1 MVTIIRLSQVV
12 RGASLMKKRFLS
24 SSTLTESSSFLN
36 SSYEVSNSGSE
47 THINARRIDKLDRS
61 SSFNFL
67 NGLSESYTHSVFPQ
81 EKIVSKNEEIKK
93 ELWKLLNVRQFTQ
106 LAEFFVKIT
115 NKSSTIVWSEYL
127 THEELSYFISELVDR
142 QHSLLVEA
150 VSSTNGK
157 AELRQSEKYMEA
169 ATLKESIRKVY
180 QNLLYGDS
188 VSHLYDRS
196 ARLDLSDY
204 DLSIRDFQNLMNLEL
219 NNYKI
224 DLASKWMLWFEKKYP
239 VNQFRRY
246 MTTELWILKFKIYAG
261 GSSNLWKLEY
271 DDLFQLYQNPLEST
285 FKSTKPWL
293 EIYSEFSESQRVLKK
308 NYSMNLL
315 DSNFNATLITSIG
328 YSKNIDY
335 LTKYIEITWGIKAD
349 GEVTKNL
356 RKLDPSHPSF
366 PSIEVLKAIVSA
378 YSYNRRFFQSMMY
391 LNKFQELYADSI
403 DLSTK
408 DAVSFW
414 ANILRWGDISTR
426 YTDEG
431 SLREYI
437 RQTFDSLL
445 QGNKTVT
452 LEIAK
457 QSPDFNYEGYLN
469 YVEELDSKRTTV
481 MDNLWKLYSQS
492 NSLFSLQA
500 CKIYSQYLV
509 ENVKKNETKIYDCLA
524 LLLQSYQDY
533 HLSPHSFN
541 KRHLYV
547 SNVDNSIR
555 QLYHSV
561 IIKLV
566 DYKGTSGLIRQ
577 IPYLIDEW
585 ALDKSMKN
593 NLTAYYND
601 RLARYESLLENA
613 RTQAMVSQRTESDD
627 DSDEPF
633 LGIM

>member
-1 MVTIIRLSQVV
+1 
-12 RGASLMKKRFLS
+12 MKKRFLS
-24 SSTLTESSSFLN
+24 SSTITESSSFLN

-47 THINARRIDKLDRS
+47 THINARRIDKLDHS

-115 NKSSTIVWSEYL
+115 NKSSTIVWSENL

-293 EIYSEFSESQRVLKK
+293 EIYSEFSESQGVLKK

-328 YSKNIDY
+328 YSKNLDY

-349 GEVTKNL
+349 GEATKNL

-391 LNKFQELYADSI
+391 LNKFQEIYADSI

-509 ENVKKNETKIYDCLA
+509 ENVKKNETKIYDCLS

-566 DYKGTSGLIRQ
+566 DYKGTSGLIKQ

>member
-1 MVTIIRLSQVV
+1 MVTIIRLSQAV
-12 RGASLMKKRFLS
+12 RGASLMKKRLLS
-24 SSTLTESSSFLN
+24 SSSLTESSSFLN
-36 SSYEVSNSGSE
+36 PSYETSNSGTQ
-47 THINARRIDKLDRS
+47 THKIAKRIDKLDHS
-61 SSFNFL
+61 SSFDFL
-67 NGLSESYTHSVFPQ
+67 NSLSESYTHSVFPQ
-81 EKIVSKNEEIKK
+81 DKIVSKNEEIKK
-93 ELWKLLNVRQFTQ
+93 ELWKLLHLREFTQ

-115 NKSSTIVWSEYL
+115 SKSSTIVWSEYL
-127 THEELSYFISELVDR
+127 TPEEMSYFISELVGR

-150 VSSTNGK
+150 VSSSNGK
-157 AELRQSEKYMEA
+157 AELRQSGKYMEA
-169 ATLKESIRKVY
+169 ATLKESIRRVY
-180 QNLLYGDS
+180 QNLLFGDS
-188 VSHLYDRS
+188 VNHLYDRG

-219 NNYKI
+219 NNYKL
-224 DLASKWMLWFEKKYP
+224 DLASKWMLLFEKKYP
-239 VNQFRRY
+239 VNQFKRF

-271 DDLFQLYQNPLEST
+271 DDLFHLYQNPLEST

-293 EIYSEFSESQRVLKK
+293 EIYSEFSESQALLKK

-349 GEVTKNL
+349 GEATKNL

-366 PSIEVLKAIVSA
+366 PSIGVLKAIVSA

-391 LNKFQELYADSI
+391 LNKFQEIYADSI

-452 LEIAK
+452 LEMAK

-509 ENVKKNETKIYDCLA
+509 ENVKKNETKIYDCLS
-524 LLLQSYQDY
+524 LLLQSYQDF
-533 HLSPHSFN
+533 HLSPNSFN

-555 QLYHSV
+555 HLYHGT

-566 DYKGTSGLIRQ
+566 DYKGKNGLIKQ
-577 IPYLIDEW
+577 IPYLIDKW
-585 ALDKSMKN
+585 GLDESMKN
-593 NLTAYYND
+593 NLTAYYDD